1 MRVFGAL
8 IALALVSQTGCSA
21 LSGFHRDWRSGC
33 CCASQGDITG
43 CWDGCWE
50 SRCTGHHGK
59 VRAIIT
65 RCDDTHYRAR
75 FHGTFFKVIPFGY
88 EMTLTAVPQE
98 GQYVLSGQK
107 NLGKL
112 AGGVYRFQ
120 GHATDSEFYA
130 DYTSDNDR
138 GTFIMS
144 RAGGSSCAC
153 TR

>member
-33 CCASQGDITG
+33 CASQGGITG

-65 RCDDTHYRAR
+65 RCDDTRYRAR

-88 EMTLTAVPQE
+88 EMTLTAVSQE

-107 NLGKL
+107 NLGRL

-144 RAGGSSCAC
+144 RVNGGCSC
-153 TR
+153 RR

>member
-21 LSGFHRDWRSGC
+21 LSGFHRDWRSC

-43 CWDGCWE
+43 YWDGCWE

-98 GQYVLSGQK
+98 GRYVLSGQRISAAWREAFIAFK
-107 NLGKL
+107 
-112 AGGVYRFQ
+112 
-120 GHATDSEFYA
+120 ATPPTASFTPITPA
-130 DYTSDNDR
+130 TTTAARLS
-138 GTFIMS
+138 
-144 RAGGSSCAC
+144 
-153 TR
+153 